1 MSIVGLVVFI
11 IGGAASGLL
20 VRLSVEVPGI
30 RGAAAGL
37 AAPVT
42 VLVALTGALLLFVPG
57 FFK

>member
-1 MSIVGLVVFI
+1 MSIVGLLGFI

-20 VRLSVEVPGI
+20 VRLSVELPGM

-42 VLVALTGALLLFVPG
+42 VLVALTGAILMFVPG
-57 FFK
+57 FFR

>member
-20 VRLSVEVPGI
+20 LRLSVESPGF

-37 AAPVT
+37 ATPVT
-42 VLVALTGALLLFVPG
+42 VLVALTGAILMFVPG
-57 FFK
+57 FFR